1 MVRHAATE
9 PTTTTTNSASA
20 SAASAAA
27 NAKTPTMPKDADGH
41 GAPSLASGGTT
52 AETDRSACR
61 PEHGFHAFDAL
72 YCAVTYA
79 TPIKP
84 LFPDDK

>member
-9 PTTTTTNSASA
+9 PTTTTNSASA
-20 SAASAAA
+20 SAASAA

-41 GAPSLASGGTT
+41 GAPSLASGGAA

-72 YCAVTYA
+72 YCALTYA

-84 LFPDDK
+84 LFSDDK